1 MRSTPRT
8 ISRRGQH
15 LMRMDCHRV
24 RISDKPLTRPTL
36 PPVIAKLRCS
46 PLMWL
51 NTAMWPILCA
61 PPWCSWKRSITEPTA
76 AGAGNTHAAQAVIR
90 TPRARSIYGAESQED
105 RGEGF
110 VLQIL
115 RIVRKAVP
123 PILGTKG
130 PQLCVAEDQ
139 EKYTAN
145 EKTGRPSEAGPGPIL
160 AQPAFPDQEKTS
172 KHHEEPS
179 QMMIKLAFLFILEGG
194 PLFGATRPMV
204 GHTHVHI
211 HAFVFAIGWRCR
223 VHLRCGLCSAQC
235 E

>member
-15 LMRMDCHRV
+15 LTRMDCHRV
-24 RISDKPLTRPTL
+24 RTSDKPLTRPTL

-51 NTAMWPILCA
+51 ITAMWSILCD
-61 PPWCSWKRSITEPTA
+61 A
-76 AGAGNTHAAQAVIR
+76 AMVFVEKEH
-90 TPRARSIYGAESQED
+90 YGANSGKCRKYPRRPGRSQNSTSALNLYGTESQED

-145 EKTGRPSEAGPGPIL
+145 EKTGRPSEAGPGPVL
-160 AQPAFPDQEKTS
+160 AQPALPDQEKTS
-172 KHHEEPS
+172 KHHEESS

-223 VHLRCGLCSAQC
+223 
-235 E
+235 